1 MEINFTLF
9 VQMGNFFVAY
19 IMLRTLFL
27 NPALRLLQQIE
38 KRKNDAHS
46 ELQQHESKLIE
57 QRNQLQVEWNA
68 YKRYCKEAKPSVV
81 EIVRTGPGQEGG
93 VACAIPSVTPEQM
106 RELASDLEERITT
119 KVSHVRT

>member
-19 IMLRTLFL
+19 SMLRILFL
-27 NPALRLLQQIE
+27 KPALRLLQQVE
-38 KRKNDAHS
+38 QHKSDMHT
-46 ELQQHESKLIE
+46 ELQQHESQLLA
-57 QRNQLQVEWNA
+57 QRNHLQAEWNA
-68 YKRYCKEAKPSVV
+68 YKKYCKGAVPNVV
-81 EIVRTGPGQEGG
+81 EVVRTGPGQEGG

-106 RELASDLEERITT
+106 RQLASDLEERITA